1 MMYTYYN
8 EYPELSDNRLYESQ
22 DQLKRVIK
30 QFDDAM
36 ITAGVV
42 RAPDIGQLD
51 TNNIPDLDI
60 LNGLNVRNTS
70 FFPAVGSFIEYLP
83 LIYCFTDTLQTTSPI
98 YIKIVFIV
106 ARMRPKVAADAT
118 GPAKYP
124 LQIFKRLE
132 VSNGSDGK
140 STLSNPMSFVTG
152 ALSFSSDT
160 NVNNKITSLTNHGYR
175 NSIINYQKEK
185 GILHLNI
192 CPIYRVVNSA
202 APAEL
207 NWTTNS
213 PHLIQ
218 LLVWRVN
225 DTTIGAFANL
235 SEHTPNPTSSN
246 VIPVF
251 NYRSGGSNY
260 RDSAHTS
267 VIGYYNAE
275 SSYVNGK
282 IVTAPLNSFDP
293 IERMTI
299 RNPSILTGAIADTG
313 SLSGAN
319 FNVIINEEPK
329 ETYNYYTLCAR
340 DSGFDYGGTTR
351 VNLLIYSG
359 NEKYAN

>member
-1 MMYTYYN
+1 MYTYYN

-30 QFDDAM
+30 QFDNAM
-36 ITAGVV
+36 ITAGLV
-42 RAPDIGQLD
+42 RAPDTGQLD
-51 TNNIPDLDI
+51 TNNILDLDI
-60 LNGLNVRNTS
+60 LNGLNVNNAAN
-70 FFPAVGSFIEYLP
+70 FPAVGTFIEYLP

-106 ARMRPKVAADAT
+106 ARIRTKVAANAN

-124 LQIFKRLE
+124 IQIFKRIE
-132 VSNGSDGK
+132 VSNGSNGN

-152 ALSFSSDT
+152 VLSPNGDS
-160 NVNNKITSLTNHGYR
+160 NVNNRVTSLTNHGYR

-192 CPIYRVVNSA
+192 CPMYRLVNSA
-202 APAEL
+202 VPEQL

-225 DTTIGAFANL
+225 NTTIGAFANP
-235 SEHTPNPTSSN
+235 SVHTPDISSPN
-246 VIPVF
+246 VAPFF

-260 RDSAHTS
+260 RDTTHTS
-267 VIGYYNAE
+267 VIGNYNAE

-293 IERMTI
+293 IEKMTI

-340 DSGFDYGGTTR
+340 DSGFNYGGTDR